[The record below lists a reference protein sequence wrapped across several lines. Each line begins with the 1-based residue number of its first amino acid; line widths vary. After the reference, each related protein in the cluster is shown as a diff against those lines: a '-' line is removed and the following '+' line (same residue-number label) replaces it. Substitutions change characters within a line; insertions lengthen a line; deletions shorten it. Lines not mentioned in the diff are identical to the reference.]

1 MSNEAPNSYLIS
13 NDEIEA
19 RAVKALALRPNS
31 SNLTGGAPLT
41 GEQLR
46 DRLDAL
52 PRFIAQKF
60 NTFVESSRVNDSGGV
75 PGVIITG
82 EVSGVKEEHTLQEWI
97 NILFADSAY
106 LNNIENE
113 LELVAGGETKTLLD
127 WIEFLESKTTANKT
141 EISNIKSNAEALD
154 KKIRGNATAIE
165 GLQESAQRIFKYASW
180 EYIKD
185 NLFDSNA
192 AYKTTFRSG
201 DIILTEDGSEG
212 AVYCGYDPSPYAS
225 VFATTIYGNNS
236 PFKDNTYA
244 FWKKATLARL
254 DASKYVSANQLE
266 AVRAIAEGRSRG
278 RAYASWAEIIS
289 TLQGYTSAFNV
300 KRDYKVGDSLFT
312 VDASA
317 DAWVSGFADTSSFPT
332 APALGKDPFGDGS
345 TVQVGFLI
353 LAKADGKTD
362 LSGYVKNTDVA
373 TPSKAGVV
381 KVGGGLSI
389 TEDGTLSA
397 NLPDVATP
405 SKAGLVKV
413 GSGLSVA
420 TDGTLSV
427 KEADAS
433 ACANALYGTKSG
445 EQILSLRD
453 VSPLARS
460 VKLRA
465 KSKNGATVTGS
476 TTVSVQGKNL
486 LPYPYAS
493 DLGERNGCT
502 VTDGGNGTVVLN
514 GQPNAA
520 FDFTLSNNLPI
531 LPNVTYTFAGNA
543 NKEGGY
549 LSIIQLRTEGGSWVR
564 NLGDDKGQGYTF
576 TVTED
581 DLANGNR
588 VWANLFV
595 QTGQSYDN
603 VIFKPM
609 LEIGSAATD
618 YEPYLLPTQ
627 AVVPF
632 GREVILPA
640 LSPSMTVSA
649 DRPDAMLTVSYQR
662 DLNHAFRSVASKTE
676 ALLMKPGE
684 RGFGFTKLP
693 SAIGT
698 HTAEDEGGSSVSLTL
713 ADSEDGLAM
722 TVDVSSP
729 AMQGGNLSLR
739 IPIATFETENG
750 KRYTIPALP
759 DKTASTNY
767 NYCDMF
773 YSVGETRMRDN
784 FIFSPGVDSQGGRS
798 GYYGAQEY
806 LSDGGS
812 KTLYLNFYSTVP
824 YKAYETLSLL
834 NERTLTLPLPDMGY
848 EIAVTEEKVYTA
860 NSSETGAENTLTL
873 TPIDGGVH
881 VLCTHSVG
889 TLGDGFTFSAP
900 IARMS
905 VQKGL
910 YYTVPALPEN
920 TATDNGF
927 GAYFKVEL
935 GGDMKA
941 MTENYHPTDDASS
954 DIGMLGNFGVDNFQ
968 AASTGTATLY
978 LVIDYS
984 AGVTDGVTTDFD
996 LYFPT
1001 VASSGNITLSPEGG
1015 TEYRLDVA
1023 TAATLQLAWPKYL
1036 TPDSIFHAT
1045 VRFDTAVATPSVAY
1059 PDSYVFAGDGV
1070 TNGVFTPTAQKRYC
1084 VTLDYDGEK
1093 MLGKVAEYPV

>member
-1 MSNEAPNSYLIS
+1 MIS

-19 RAVKALALRPNS
+19 SAGKALALRPNS

-82 EVSGVKEEHTLQEWI
+82 EVSGVKEEHTLHEWI

-127 WIEFLESKTTANKT
+127 WIKFLEAKAAYNASDVDGIKT
-141 EISNIKSNAEALD
+141 EISGIKSNANALD
-154 KKIRGNATAIE
+154 GKIDENATAIN
-165 GLQESAQRIFKYASW
+165 GLQESAPRIFQYANW
-180 EYIKD
+180 DEVMVVAG
-185 NLFDSNA
+185 SNGSGMN
-192 AYKTTFRSG
+192 KFRVG
-201 DIILTEDGSEG
+201 DIISAGGIDASVCGIISGANLPKLYAGSPFSEG
-212 AVYCGYDPSPYAS
+212 SVYTIWGSRQLANLDAYAYATRSDLNS
-225 VFATTIYGNNS
+225 V
-236 PFKDNTYA
+236 K
-244 FWKKATLARL
+244 TLA
-254 DASKYVSANQLE
+254 K
-266 AVRAIAEGRSRG
+266 GKSRG

-289 TLQGYTSAFNV
+289 ALRGYTS
-300 KRDYKVGDSLFT
+300 KYKTEQDFSIGDSLFT

-317 DAWVSGFADTSSFPT
+317 DAWVSGFADASAFPSV
-332 APALGKDPFGDGS
+332 PASGKDPFGDGN

-465 KSKNGATVTGS
+465 KRVTGS
-476 TTVSVQGKNL
+476 TTVTVQGKNL

-502 VTDGGNGTVVLN
+502 VTDGGNGTIVLN
-514 GQPNAA
+514 GQPTAA

-564 NLGDDKGQGYTF
+564 NLGDDKGQGNTF

-767 NYCDMF
+767 TYCDMF

-834 NERTLTLPLPDMGY
+834 NERTLTLPLSDMGY

-984 AGVTDGVTTDFD
+984 AGVTDGMTTDFD